1 MTRPSDLVF
10 EAMKVEYNP
19 IQKKYFVYAKVVN
32 LFNQQEDYH
41 PADYD
46 VFVFDEFNPD
56 TVGATT
62 KLYFC
67 SIVYFDEFAGRP
79 EISHMFLSKNISKVF
94 TNAYEDS
101 DMAIAVYT
109 AMQKD
114 FVNQKVLDKIEED
127 TDDDNFEFDDDDYE
141 FDDDDCRDYLEWPDD
156 WDLKDDE
163 DNGYF
168 GLKSPTPDISFTNVC
183 YAVSYDEFD
192 EKFHFH
198 IYTSS
203 LGITNEDVDSVITI
217 EKPLNE
223 KTTIYWVNH
232 NMQIFPIMIPV
243 DKEWIFQSIS
253 NVFLFKED
261 AIEYA
266 KLTDGPIEVDGH
278 VNRVIETEH
287 DYMVSYRSAKSNK
300 LNMVKLEK
308 VPSWI
313 APTTM
318 DGFDSD
324 LNHVKAG
331 TSAYTYFIVIDD
343 SNEIR
348 RIVTKK
354 PISIN
359 FGNVFQV
366 RELAERYSKRDYNK
380 WYKDDVE
387 EKEGD
392 SE

>member
-19 IQKKYFVYAKVVN
+19 VQKKYFVYAKVIN
-32 LFNQQEDYH
+32 LYNKKEDYH

-56 TVGATT
+56 TADENTF
-62 KLYFC
+62 LHFC
-67 SIVYFDEFAGRP
+67 NIVYFDEFASEP
-79 EISHMFLSKNISKVF
+79 AISHMFLTKDISKVF

-101 DMAIAVYT
+101 DMAIAVYS

-114 FVNQKVLDKIEED
+114 YINQKVVDKIAD
-127 TDDDNFEFDDDDYE
+127 YTDDDYE
-141 FDDDDCRDYLEWPDD
+141 FEDGRDDYLEWPDN
-156 WDLKDDE
+156 WDLKDE
-163 DNGYF
+163 ENNGYF

-217 EKPLNE
+217 EKPLDG

-232 NMQIFPIMIPV
+232 NKQIFPIMIPV

-278 VNRVIETEH
+278 VNRVIETEYG
-287 DYMVSYRSAKSNK
+287 YMVSYRSAKSNK
-300 LNMVKLEK
+300 LNAVKLEK

-313 APTTM
+313 PPTTM

-331 TSAYTYFIVIDD
+331 TSAYTYFIFIDD
-343 SNEIR
+343 NKDIM

-359 FGNVFQV
+359 FDNVFQV
-366 RELAERYSKRDYNK
+366 RELAERYSKRNK
-380 WYKDDVE
+380 DAVE